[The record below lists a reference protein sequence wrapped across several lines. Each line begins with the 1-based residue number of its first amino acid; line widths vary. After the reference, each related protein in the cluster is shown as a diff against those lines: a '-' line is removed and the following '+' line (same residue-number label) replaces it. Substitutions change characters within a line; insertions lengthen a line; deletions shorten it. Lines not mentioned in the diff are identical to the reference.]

1 MPYQKES
8 VATMGWKALKAT
20 ISGVSV
26 MKKLVPHENEGVE
39 APDSVFESNVVER
52 YEDRYEDAAGSGMDH
67 TVWLKFTSSNL
78 NTL

>member
-26 MKKLVPHENEGVE
+26 MKKLVPHENEGIE
-39 APDSVFESNVVER
+39 APDSVFESNIV
-52 YEDRYEDAAGSGMDH
+52 DRYDDDAAGSGKLII
-67 TVWLKFTSSNL
+67 VL
-78 NTL
+78 TLTLAG